1 MQYPR
6 YRLKYERGEPR
17 QPWAAG
23 FGLCSL
29 GQSLPWTAS
38 VAAALN
44 ASAEFAPTAELE
56 LHSDTYAP
64 GNARAY
70 DELILWRRILSDAE
84 VMQHFAETQTCAF
97 LFVVLA
103 SGAAPVGTVLHC
115 TADRGR
121 YTPCACA
128 RRTEVP
134 APCDA
139 ADAQPCACG
148 APMLTGMRWC
158 VGSAWAPCKCE
169 SSPCVY
175 LKQVSAFPA
184 AVPSARP
191 PVSALGTVRIIPLSS
206 SDTPSNGVADV
217 LLARC
222 FDNKT

>member
-1 MQYPR
+1 MQYPQH
-6 YRLKYERGEPR
+6 RLKYERGEPR
-17 QPWAAG
+17 QPWPAG

-70 DELILWRRILSDAE
+70 DELTLWRRILSDAD
-84 VMQHFAETQTCAF
+84 VMQLFAEMQTCAF
-97 LFVVLA
+97 VLSLWRLLLRRWA
-103 SGAAPVGTVLHC
+103 LHC
-115 TADRGR
+115 TADHGR

-128 RRTEVP
+128 RRTQVP